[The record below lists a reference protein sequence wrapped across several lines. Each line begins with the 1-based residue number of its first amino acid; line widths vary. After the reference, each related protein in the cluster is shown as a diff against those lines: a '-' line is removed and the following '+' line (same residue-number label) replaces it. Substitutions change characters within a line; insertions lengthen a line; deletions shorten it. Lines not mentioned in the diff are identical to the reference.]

1 MRHVEGP
8 TIIRYSIAFKQQV
21 VSEIE
26 SGEVSIEKARRKYDI
41 SGAATIQKWI
51 QSMGKNQL
59 LAKVVRV
66 EKPQERDEKKELQ
79 KRVRELESALADA
92 HIKNVTLEALVD
104 IASEYYKTDLKKNFG
119 PKLSKKQNDA
129 SSKQEP

>member
-8 TIIRYSIAFKQQV
+8 TIYRYSIAFKQQV

-26 SGEVSIEKARRKYDI
+26 SGELSIEKARRKYDI
-41 SGAATIQKWI
+41 PGTTTIQKWI
-51 QSMGKNQL
+51 RSMGKNHL

-79 KRVRELESALADA
+79 KRVHELESALADA
-92 HIKNVTLEALVD
+92 HIKNVTLESLVD

-119 PKLSKKQNDA
+119 PKLSKNQNNA
-129 SSKQEP
+129 SKKQEP